1 MNQLQSYTNIARALK
16 AQYPHLRGQ
25 DDVSIATEA
34 IVNNPGKFTSF
45 LPTINE
51 VAGDVMKHD
60 PLSISG
66 PDTSST
72 ILESTTDDDRER
84 EQARA
89 YYNSKYEVNHDDF
102 LLEARA
108 KFEYGDD
115 YTWKGVNASNSVI
128 NNPGPLK
135 LPAFGEVN
143 AFYKQ
148 NNSGD
153 LDLEASYLSDED
165 VIDATTSVV
174 LTNQINGTYNKNEDY
189 APVVMDSLYAEND
202 VNGFEWF
209 LGLWSESF
217 KNIDEQLEME
227 VTGGK
232 EILSA
237 LDIIGRDMTGIGDA
251 EDLENSIARYERLNK
266 LGQQLSQEQ
275 SQIRSKWTPDVDVE
289 LTYRRMATGTAT
301 IQEMQDFGKWIMAGI
316 AFEAP
321 RIAIQLGVTALS
333 FFTGN
338 FVGAGIGAAKTIGG
352 RKIKKAIGKEIDKK
366 VKTTAETLL
375 AKKAIKDASFKASKR
390 IGAVYMGASA
400 TGASAASDD
409 GDVNQI
415 YKSAFMPIIDGT
427 IEALSEKFELDVIL
441 SPLVKKQISRG
452 GFTFLKNIGKAAAT
466 GAGSETLAQFGSNLN
481 HKLWG
486 EGTRLGEGLAEAAT
500 LGAFLDIGVAGAVNT
515 MAGVNNK
522 FSKARVDAANNPTK
536 KTVSTLSEAINSVNE
551 AVKENLTNK
560 IVFGYN
566 DGKHIAIEYDQ
577 NGDIVN
583 TIERDDLTTLDDARF
598 VEELL
603 KMQRLSNKDVFH
615 FDINQKGTAT
625 LDYHVYDPQLLIDE
639 PLPKGVVRTAS
650 DYDVARTR
658 GKQNSIDMKKVK
670 GSHISTRGKSKGE
683 IKAGKHEL
691 GAFNDVIDNMLD
703 STVTNNRK
711 TQALKTTIKGLQK
724 TFPNIFNGVTVVY
737 KSSDYKASGSFNPR
751 ENILMIAGTPTLETL
766 LHEMIHGITLRSM
779 YALESDAFKKGIISK
794 KQDYHIDDGFTLD
807 NLRQYFKD
815 ISNADNEMAQLARLM
830 EIYLNETGQ
839 DIFVQ
844 RFGNRMATLSQ
855 HYRKGSFDGDRLLS
869 YGGAFMVEF
878 VTEAFMEP
886 AFQAEMSSIVM
897 PQSKGQT
904 LWNEFKSLIRKIFGY
919 GKLGKT
925 TLLDETI
932 DVILDLGN
940 LQEIA
945 AQRPSRPKKQIEF
958 NTLVQYQFDK
968 DFIQRF
974 NNYRRA
980 VTSVLR
986 NFDSKIKGKQVYTIP
1001 KLLRKAKEL
1010 GIKIPTEARTS
1021 RDAIYNA
1028 FLEQSDFRGISLEQN
1043 IQRTMARTDRIFNEI
1058 GTEKERNKL
1067 RQLKTD
1073 ELLDIANKDLN
1084 QATFNSIYK
1093 EYKDNGNTLQDFEKE
1108 FIISAILFTRNKEP
1122 VSDTQDLTKGARKYG
1137 VGIQTFKKAFAKK
1150 KPATVDFKQDKILR
1164 KTGVD
1169 KQDRDLLFDKPMTEE
1184 KIQKEIKELKD
1195 YLAGKTFN
1203 KVVPPLKELQ
1213 QIART
1218 YTKMPK
1224 NWRKLKKKELQKAM
1238 VKALEA
1244 ELREDQALGVEQEF
1258 TYDTKEIDRVFD
1270 APYEKQKS
1278 MQIIQVTRKDGVI
1291 NNFLVI
1297 DLIKDDGSI
1306 DGPYYFPTEAS
1317 TVGDALDV
1325 VQPNTALGE
1334 FLSIVDDDGLTIFTP
1349 GEIQGFKS
1357 LEENI
1362 QSTMQKE
1369 AYDIIDEIKKFD
1381 DPGYLPLKTMAEEKP
1396 DELVIDTRI
1405 DLMGEEYEDALAR
1418 PTLGIPTNEIFEK
1431 ARGFF
1436 RFLIPSNLT
1445 TRIKA
1450 ISPKAF
1456 LALMRFHQNEKL
1468 LLREFK
1474 LAFVPFEQEFKRIK
1488 KTLKPKESAEFIAA
1502 TLNGDWTTLKKFG
1515 MSNEAITSTQ
1525 AVFADIAQRLGFPPN
1540 PNYFRRE
1547 VVDYNGLVEYMQKSP
1562 TDALQTRFR
1571 EALKK
1576 KRKDN
1581 PKAVLTPR
1589 EKKNI
1594 IRSYLTDTK
1603 THDALLQRRTVET
1616 VTPEM
1621 VKFYGNPISYME
1633 NYFSRA
1639 ARISAR
1645 SEFLGKKPK
1654 TKEISNGVFQID
1666 DRDGNDDA
1674 TESDII
1680 NILIDLLEDKSVLKP
1695 PTDKD
1700 GNQIFDAEGRSKYIL
1715 DTTSE
1720 GYKKIKELVGLL
1732 KSAINYRPAG
1742 RLATRYRTMT
1752 SAVNIL
1758 QPDTILLQLADIAIS
1773 AVYNGIG
1780 AVAKSGQAIKGLTD
1794 KAGKAVKLGLEEI
1807 GIEKYDIEFQEGMSN
1822 PGAKIKF
1829 GKKFEQGIIDLT
1841 KKLFAPLGGA
1851 DFIGKSSLVKSV
1863 TIKYTNLAHNNPQKL
1878 YDILKDKWVDD
1889 TWIQGVIND
1898 LRKNELSEDVK
1909 LLLYM
1914 EMAEFHP
1921 ITTSDHIKFYI
1932 DNPWARP
1939 LLVLQSFAFKM
1950 CDRFGRQ
1957 GVSLLLSGYEN
1968 MIAGGRTNNEA
1979 LISVGGDQL
1988 KQGFKGTFQFLIL
2001 TLLIEQAVR
2010 KGIKELAQ
2018 LAKVEPDE
2026 YELEEIKEAS
2036 IGEQYRQSILNI
2048 NPFIRGYDIMRL
2060 IESGDVNKFVNS
2072 FVEVAPFFGTR
2083 IIESMY
2089 KNMVLDK
2096 TKDKPHDFEW
2106 LKDIPLAGDL
2116 LYGIEERKK
2125 RLRER

>member
-1 MNQLQSYTNIARALK
+1 MSSLQAYTNIARSLK
-16 AQYPHLRGQ
+16 AQYPHLRSQ
-25 DDVSIATEA
+25 DDVTIATEA

-45 LPTINE
+45 LPSITNNS
-51 VAGDVMKHD
+51 ANVMKND
-60 PLSISG
+60 PLSVSG
-66 PDTSST
+66 PDKSST

-89 YYNSKYEVNHDDF
+89 YYNAKYQVDHDDY

-108 KFEYGDD
+108 KYEYGDN
-115 YTWKGVNASNSVI
+115 YTWKGVNSSNSVVTKS
-128 NNPGPLK
+128 GPLK
-135 LPAFGEVN
+135 TPPFGEIN
-143 AFYKQ
+143 AYYK
-148 NNSGD
+148 NNSSGD
-153 LDLEASYLSDED
+153 SELESSYLTDQD
-165 VIDATTSVV
+165 VIDTTTSVV
-174 LTNQINGTYNKNEDY
+174 LTNQINNTYDPDEDY
-189 APVVMDSLYAEND
+189 SPDVMDSLYYEND
-202 VNGFEWF
+202 ASGLEWF
-209 LGLWSESF
+209 WGLWTDSF
-217 KNIDEQLEME
+217 KNIDEQVRME

-237 LDIIGRDMTGIGDA
+237 LDIIGRDTLNIGDVEGLDNA
-251 EDLENSIARYERLNK
+251 IERYERLNK
-266 LGQQLSQEQ
+266 LGQQLAQEQ
-275 SQIRSKWTPDVDVE
+275 SEIRSKWTPDVDVA
-289 LTYRRMATGTAT
+289 LTYKRMASGTAT
-301 IQEMQDFGKWIMAGI
+301 IQEMQDFGKWMMAGI

-321 RIAIQLGVTALS
+321 RILIQLGVTALS

-338 FVGAGIGAAKTIGG
+338 YVGAGLSGAKAVGG
-352 RKIKKAIGKEIDKK
+352 KKIRKAIGKEIDEK
-366 VKTTAETLL
+366 VKTTAEKLL
-375 AKKAIKDASFKASKR
+375 AKQQIRDASFKASKR
-390 IGAVYMGASA
+390 IGALYMGASA
-400 TGASAASDD
+400 SGAASASDD

-415 YKSAFMPIIDGT
+415 YKAAFMPIIDGT
-427 IEALSEKFELDVIL
+427 VEALSEKFELDVIL
-441 SPLVKKQISRG
+441 NPLTKKQIARG

-486 EGTRLGEGLAEAAT
+486 EGTLLTEGLVEAAT
-500 LGAFLDIGVAGAVNT
+500 LGAVLDVGISVPVNT
-515 MAGVNNK
+515 IAGVNNK
-522 FSKARVDAANNPTK
+522 FSKARADVAKNPTK
-536 KTVSTLSEAINSVNE
+536 KTVGEFSESINNINE
-551 AVKENLTNK
+551 SVKENLSNK

-566 DGKHIAIEYDQ
+566 DGKHIAIEYDE

-583 TIERDDLTTLDDARF
+583 TIEREDLTNLDDAKF

-603 KMQRLSNKDVFH
+603 KMQRLSEKDVFH
-615 FDINQKGTAT
+615 FDINQKGTAI
-625 LDYHVYDPQLLIDE
+625 LDYHVYDPQDLIDM
-639 PLPKGVVRTAS
+639 PLPKGVVRTAGS
-650 DYDVARTR
+650 HDVARGKLKVTR
-658 GKQNSIDMKKVK
+658 IDMKEVK
-670 GSHISTRGKSKGE
+670 GGHISTKGKTKGE
-683 IKAGKHEL
+683 IKSGKSEV
-691 GAFNDVIDNMLD
+691 GMFNDVIDDMLNAN
-703 STVTNNRK
+703 SFSNTK
-711 TQALKTTIKGLQK
+711 TKTLKKTIKALQK
-724 TFPNIFNGVTVVY
+724 TFPGIFNEVKIVY
-737 KSSDYKASGSFNPR
+737 KSSGSGAAGSFNPDKN
-751 ENILMIAGTPTLETL
+751 ELMIADSPSLETI
-766 LHEMIHGITLRSM
+766 LHEMIHGITLRAM
-779 YALESDAFKKGIISK
+779 YALERNAVNKGIISQG
-794 KQDYHIDDGFTLD
+794 QDYNSDDGFTLD

-815 ISNADNEMAQLARLM
+815 ISNADNEMAQLARLI

-844 RFGNRMATLSQ
+844 RFGKRMATLSQ
-855 HYRKGSFDGDRLLS
+855 HYRKGTTDSDRLLS

-878 VTEAFMEP
+878 VTEAFMDP

-897 PQSKGQT
+897 PQSKTQT
-904 LWNEFKSLIRKIFGY
+904 LWNEFKALVRRIFGY

-940 LQEIA
+940 LGEMA
-945 AQRPSRPKKQIEF
+945 TKTPGRPTDNVFQQSF
-958 NTLVQYQFDK
+958 SDLNT
-968 DFIQRF
+968 IQKF
-974 NNYRRA
+974 VNYRGA
-980 VTSVLR
+980 IISVLR

-1010 GIKIPTEARTS
+1010 GIKIPIEARTS

-1028 FLEQSDFRGISLEQN
+1028 FLEQSNFQGTSLEQN
-1043 IQRTMARTDRIFNEI
+1043 ILRTTARTDRIFDEV
-1058 GTEKERNKL
+1058 GTEKQRNKL
-1067 RQLKTD
+1067 RQLKTN
-1073 ELLDIANKDLN
+1073 ELLKVANNELN
-1084 QATFNSIYK
+1084 EATFNSIYK

-1122 VSDTQDLTKGARKYG
+1122 EASTQDLTKGARQYG
-1137 VGIQTFKKAFAKK
+1137 SGIQSFKKAFAKK
-1150 KPATVDFKQDKILR
+1150 KPATVEFKKDIRR

-1169 KQDRDLLFDKPMTEE
+1169 KKDFDLLFDKPITEE
-1184 KIQKEIKELKD
+1184 RIQEVITELKD

-1203 KVVPPLKELQ
+1203 KVVPKLKELQ

-1218 YTKMPK
+1218 YRKMPK

-1244 ELREDQALGVEQEF
+1244 ELREDQALETEQEF
-1258 TYDTKEIDRVFD
+1258 TYDTKEIDRIKD
-1270 APYEKQKS
+1270 APYERQKS
-1278 MQIIQVTRKDGVI
+1278 MRIIEVTRKDGVI
-1291 NNFLVI
+1291 NNFIAI
-1297 DLIKDDGSI
+1297 DLVKDDGTI

-1317 TVGDALDV
+1317 TIGDALDS
-1325 VQPNTALGE
+1325 PSNALTE
-1334 FLSIVDDDGLTIFTP
+1334 FLRVDSDTKLTMF
-1349 GEIQGFKS
+1349 GEKELNFMKN
-1357 LEENI
+1357 LEKNI
-1362 QSTMQKE
+1362 ELTMEKE
-1369 AYDIIDEIKKFD
+1369 IYETLKEIGQFD
-1381 DPGYLPLKTMAEEKP
+1381 DPGYLPQKTMAEEKP

-1405 DLMGEEYEDALAR
+1405 DLLGDEYEDAISR

-1474 LAFVPFEQEFKRIK
+1474 LAFAPFEQEFKRIK
-1488 KTLKPKESAEFIAA
+1488 KTLKPKEAAEFIAA
-1502 TLNGDWTTLKKFG
+1502 TLNGDWAALKKFG
-1515 MSNEAITSTQ
+1515 MSDEAITSTQ
-1525 AVFADIAQRLGFPPN
+1525 EVFADIARRLGFPPN
-1540 PNYFRRE
+1540 INYFRRE
-1547 VVDYNGLVEYMQKSP
+1547 VVDYDGLVKYMEKSP
-1562 TDALQTRFR
+1562 TDALQARFR

-1576 KRKDN
+1576 KREKN
-1581 PKAVLTPR
+1581 PKAILTPR

-1616 VTPEM
+1616 VTPGM

-1645 SEFLGKKPK
+1645 SQFLGKGPQAV
-1654 TKEISNGVFQID
+1654 EISNGVFEIN

-1680 NILIDLLEDKSVLKP
+1680 NILIELLEDKSVLKTT
-1695 PTDKD
+1695 TDKD
-1700 GNQIFDAEGRSKYIL
+1700 GNTTVSL
-1715 DTTSE
+1715 DTASE
-1720 GYKKIKELVGLL
+1720 SYRKIKELVGLL
-1732 KSAINYRPAG
+1732 KSAINYKPAG

-1780 AVAKSGQAIKGLTD
+1780 AVAKSGKVIQGLTD
-1794 KAGKAVKLGLEEI
+1794 RAGKALKLGLEEI

-1829 GKKFEQGIIDLT
+1829 GKKFEQGMIDLT
-1841 KKLFAPLGGA
+1841 KRLFAPLGGA

-1863 TIKYTNLAHNNPQKL
+1863 TIKYTNLAHNDPQKL

-1898 LRKNELSEDVK
+1898 LRKNVLSEDVK

-1957 GVSLLLSGYEN
+1957 GVSLLLSGTEN

-1979 LISVGGDQL
+1979 LKSVGEEQL
-1988 KQGFKGTFQFLIL
+1988 KQGFKGTVQFVVL
-2001 TLLIEQAVR
+2001 TLIIEQAVR

-2018 LAKVEPDE
+2018 LAKIEPDE
-2026 YELEEIKEAS
+2026 YEVEEIQEAS
-2036 IGEQYRQSILNI
+2036 IGTQYFKAIMGI
-2048 NPFIRGYDIMRL
+2048 NPFFNGFEIVRL
-2060 IESGDVNKFVNS
+2060 LETGDVDKFVNS
-2072 FVEVAPFFGTR
+2072 FVNIAPFFGTR

-2106 LKDIPLAGDL
+2106 LRDIPLAGDI
-2116 LYGIEERKK
+2116 LYGIEKRKK
-2125 RLRER
+2125 RLREL

>member
-1 MNQLQSYTNIARALK
+1 MSSLQAYTNIARSLK
-16 AQYPHLRGQ
+16 AQYPHLRSQ
-25 DDVSIATEA
+25 DDVTIATEA
-34 IVNNPGKFTSF
+34 IANNPGKFTSF
-45 LPTINE
+45 LPSITNNS
-51 VAGDVMKHD
+51 ANVMKND
-60 PLSISG
+60 PLSVSG
-66 PDTSST
+66 PDKSSI

-89 YYNSKYEVNHDDF
+89 YYNAKYQVDHDDY

-108 KFEYGDD
+108 KYEYGDN
-115 YTWKGVNASNSVI
+115 YTWKGVNSSNSIVTK
-128 NNPGPLK
+128 PGPLK
-135 LPAFGEVN
+135 TPPFGEIN
-143 AFYKQ
+143 AYYK
-148 NNSGD
+148 NNSSGD
-153 LDLEASYLSDED
+153 SELESSYLTDQD
-165 VIDATTSVV
+165 VIDTTTSVV
-174 LTNQINGTYNKNEDY
+174 LTNQINNTYDPDEDY
-189 APVVMDSLYAEND
+189 SPDVMDSLYYEND
-202 VNGFEWF
+202 ASGLEWF
-209 LGLWSESF
+209 WGLWTESF
-217 KNIDEQLEME
+217 KNIDEQVKME
-227 VTGGK
+227 VTGGQ

-237 LDIIGRDMTGIGDA
+237 IDIIGRDTLNIGDA
-251 EDLENSIARYERLNK
+251 EGLDNAIERYERLNK
-266 LGQQLSQEQ
+266 LGQQLAQEQ
-275 SQIRSKWTPDVDVE
+275 SEIRSKWTPDVDVE
-289 LTYRRMATGTAT
+289 LTYKRMATGTAT
-301 IQEMQDFGKWIMAGI
+301 IQEMQDFGKWMMAGI

-321 RIAIQLGVTALS
+321 RILIQLGVTALS

-338 FVGAGIGAAKTIGG
+338 YVGAGLSGAKAVGG
-352 RKIKKAIGKEIDKK
+352 KKIKKAIGKEIDEK
-366 VKTTAETLL
+366 VKTTAEKLL
-375 AKKAIKDASFKASKR
+375 AKQEIRDASFKASKR
-390 IGAVYMGASA
+390 IGALYMGISAS
-400 TGASAASDD
+400 GAASASDD

-415 YKSAFMPIIDGT
+415 YKAAFMPVIDGAV
-427 IEALSEKFELDVIL
+427 EALSEKFELDVIL
-441 SPLVKKQISRG
+441 KPLVKKQITRG
-452 GFTFLKNIGKAAAT
+452 GLTFLKNVGKAAAT

-486 EGTRLGEGLAEAAT
+486 EGTLLTEGLAEAAT
-500 LGAFLDIGVAGAVNT
+500 LGAVLDVGISGAVNT
-515 MAGVNNK
+515 LAGVNNK
-522 FSKARVDAANNPTK
+522 FAKARADVAKNPNK
-536 KTVSTLSEAINSVNE
+536 KTVGALTESINSVNE
-551 AVKENLTNK
+551 SVKENLTNK

-566 DGKHIAIEYDQ
+566 DGKHIAIEYDE
-577 NGDIVN
+577 NGDVIN
-583 TIERDDLTTLDDARF
+583 TIEREDLTNLDDAKF

-615 FDINQKGTAT
+615 FDINQKGTAV

-639 PLPKGVVRTAS
+639 PLPKGVVRTS
-650 DYDVARTR
+650 GTHDLARTR
-658 GKQNSIDMKKVK
+658 SKDTGINMNKVK
-670 GSHISTRGKSKGE
+670 GGHISTKGKNKGETKSGKSEVGM
-683 IKAGKHEL
+683 
-691 GAFNDVIDNMLD
+691 FNDVIDDMLD
-703 STVTNNRK
+703 NTPMNTAK
-711 TQALKTTIKGLQK
+711 TKTLKKTIKALQR
-724 TFPNIFNGVTVVY
+724 TFPSIFNEVKIVY
-737 KSSDYKASGSFNPR
+737 KSSDSRVAGSFNPER
-751 ENILMIAGTPTLETL
+751 NILLLTNTPTLETL
-766 LHEMIHGITLRSM
+766 LHEMIHGITLRAM
-779 YALESDAFKKGIISK
+779 YALERNAVNKGIISK
-794 KQDYHIDDGFTLD
+794 AQDYTKDDGFTLD

-815 ISNADNEMAQLARLM
+815 MSNADNEMAQLARLI

-855 HYRKGSFDGDRLLS
+855 HYRKGTYDGDRLLS

-878 VTEAFMEP
+878 VTEAFMDP

-897 PQSKGQT
+897 PQSKTQT
-904 LWNEFKSLIRKIFGY
+904 LWNEFKALVRKIFGY

-925 TLLDETI
+925 TLLDETV

-940 LQEIA
+940 LGEMA
-945 AQRPSRPKKQIEF
+945 TKMPGRPTDNAYQQYLSDF
-958 NTLVQYQFDK
+958 NT
-968 DFIQRF
+968 IQQF
-974 NNYRRA
+974 NNHRNA
-980 VTSVLR
+980 IISVLR

-1028 FLEQSDFRGISLEQN
+1028 FLEQSNFQGIPLEQD
-1043 IQRTMARTDRIFNEI
+1043 ILRTTARTDRIFDEV
-1058 GTEKERNKL
+1058 GTEKQRNKL
-1067 RQLKTD
+1067 RQLKIN
-1073 ELLDIANKDLN
+1073 ELLNVANKDLN
-1084 QATFNSIYK
+1084 EATFNSIYK
-1093 EYKDNGNTLQDFEKE
+1093 QYKDNGNTLQDFEKE

-1122 VSDTQDLTKGARKYG
+1122 GANTEDLTKGARQYG
-1137 VGIQTFKKAFAKK
+1137 KGIVSFKEAFVKK
-1150 KPATVDFKQDKILR
+1150 KPAKVEFKKDDIRR
-1164 KTGVD
+1164 KTGID
-1169 KQDRDLLFDKPMTEE
+1169 KQDRSFLFDKAITEE
-1184 KIQKEIKELKD
+1184 KIQKEIKDLKD
-1195 YLAGKTFN
+1195 HFAGKFFGGKLPT
-1203 KVVPPLKELQ
+1203 LKELQ
-1213 QIART
+1213 DIART
-1218 YTKMPK
+1218 YKKMPK
-1224 NWRKLKKKELQKAM
+1224 NWRKLKKKELKKQM
-1238 VKALEA
+1238 VKALET
-1244 ELREDQALGVEQEF
+1244 ELRENQTLETEQEF
-1258 TYDTKEIDRVFD
+1258 TYDTKEIDIIKD
-1270 APYEKQKS
+1270 APYERQKS
-1278 MQIIQVTRKDGVI
+1278 MRIIEVTRKDGVI
-1291 NNFLVI
+1291 NNFIAI
-1297 DLIKDDGSI
+1297 DLVKDDGTI

-1317 TVGDALDV
+1317 TVGDALDS
-1325 VQPNTALGE
+1325 PSNALRE
-1334 FLSIVDDDGLTIFTP
+1334 FLRVDSDMKLTMF
-1349 GEIQGFKS
+1349 GEKELKLLKN

-1362 QSTMQKE
+1362 DLTMQKE
-1369 AYDIIDEIKKFD
+1369 IAESLQEIKKFD
-1381 DPGYLPLKTMAEEKP
+1381 DPGYLPQKTMAEEKP

-1405 DLMGEEYEDALAR
+1405 DLLGDEYEDAVSR
-1418 PTLGIPTNEIFEK
+1418 PTLGIPTNEMFEK

-1474 LAFVPFEQEFKRIK
+1474 LAFASFEQEFKTIK
-1488 KTLKPKESAEFIAA
+1488 KTLKPKEAAEFIAA
-1502 TLNGDWTTLKKFG
+1502 TLNGDWATLKKFG
-1515 MSNEAITSTQ
+1515 ISDEAITSTQ
-1525 AVFADIAQRLGFPPN
+1525 EVFADIAQRLGFPSN
-1540 PNYFRRE
+1540 INYFRRE
-1547 VVDYNGLVEYMQKSP
+1547 VVDYDGLVKYMEKSP
-1562 TDALQTRFR
+1562 TDALQSRFR

-1576 KRKDN
+1576 KRESN
-1581 PKAVLTPR
+1581 PKAILTPR

-1645 SEFLGKKPK
+1645 SQFLGKGPQAV
-1654 TKEISNGVFQID
+1654 EISNGVFEIN

-1680 NILIDLLEDKSVLKP
+1680 NILIELLEDKSVLKTS
-1695 PTDKD
+1695 TDKD
-1700 GNQIFDAEGRSKYIL
+1700 GNPIVSL

-1720 GYKKIKELVGLL
+1720 SYIKIKELVGLL

-1780 AVAKSGQAIKGLTD
+1780 AVAKSGKVIKGLTD
-1794 KAGKAVKLGLEEI
+1794 RAGKALKLGLEEI

-1841 KKLFAPLGGA
+1841 KRLFAPLGGA

-1863 TIKYTNLAHNNPQKL
+1863 TIKYTNLAHNDPQKL

-1898 LRKNELSEDVK
+1898 LRKNVLSEDVK

-1957 GVSLLLSGYEN
+1957 GVSLLLSGTEN

-1979 LISVGGDQL
+1979 LKSVGEEQL
-1988 KQGFKGTFQFLIL
+1988 KQGFKGTVQFIVL
-2001 TLLIEQAVR
+2001 TLIIEQAVR

-2026 YELEEIKEAS
+2026 YEVEEIQEAS
-2036 IGEQYRQSILNI
+2036 IGTQYFKAIMGI
-2048 NPFIRGYDIMRL
+2048 NPFFNGFEIVRL
-2060 IESGDVNKFVNS
+2060 LETGDVDKFVNS
-2072 FVEVAPFFGTR
+2072 FVNIAPFFGTR

-2106 LKDIPLAGDL
+2106 LRDIPLGGDI
-2116 LYGIEERKK
+2116 LYGIEKRKK
-2125 RLRER
+2125 RLREL